1 MKYAPSIDKYPDGAI
16 VYCHGGAF
24 RYGRSNDDASFLTAL
39 SETTQM
45 CVYSA
50 DFRNIDDAR
59 SIRGMVDDV
68 ISMINC
74 INNDNCIKKI
84 HMMGSSSGGY
94 IAWITS
100 MLLNNPER
108 FGIKTS
114 VNVESVTLISGF
126 LLFNE
131 NDSITQYFRLF
142 PAFQTIREIK
152 DIDTDYSDYTIARTL
167 LITGDDDTCLI
178 DSKTLHARLLEKDP
192 NLSKLII
199 VSSDEE
205 SVEHCFLTEHPDS
218 NISRNTLKEI
228 KEFIYEENTC

>member
-24 RYGRSNDDASFLTAL
+24 RYGSSNDDASFLTAL
-39 SETTQM
+39 SEATHM
-45 CVYSA
+45 RVYSV

-68 ISMINC
+68 LSNIEVIAS
-74 INNDNCIKKI
+74 DNSIKRI
-84 HMMGSSSGGY
+84 HLMGSSSGGY

-108 FGIKTS
+108 FGIKAS
-114 VNVESVTLISGF
+114 VKVESVTLISGF
-126 LLFNE
+126 LMFNE

-152 DIDTDYSDYTIARTL
+152 DIDMDYNDYNISRTL

-192 NLSKLII
+192 NLTKLII
-199 VSSDEE
+199 ASSDEE

-218 NISRNTLKEI
+218 NISRNIMKEI
-228 KEFIYEENTC
+228 KEFIEL

>member
-1 MKYAPSIDKYPDGAI
+1 MKYEPVKDKYPEEA
-16 VYCHGGAF
+16 VFYCHGGAF
-24 RYGRSNDDASFLTAL
+24 RYGSSNDDASFLSAL
-39 SETTQM
+39 SEATHM
-45 CVYSA
+45 RVYSA
-50 DFRNIDDAR
+50 EFRNIDDAR

-68 ISMINC
+68 LRDIEAIAAD
-74 INNDNCIKKI
+74 NNVKRI
-84 HMMGSSSGGY
+84 HLMGSSSGAY

-100 MLLNNPER
+100 LLLNNPER

-131 NDSITQYFRLF
+131 NDSITKYFRLF

-152 DIDTDYSDYTIARTL
+152 DIDMDYTDYNISRTL

-192 NLSKLII
+192 TLSKMII
-199 VSSDEE
+199 ASSKEE
-205 SVEHCFLTEHPDS
+205 SVGHCFLTEHPDS
-218 NISRNTLKEI
+218 STSRNVMKEI
-228 KEFIYEENTC
+228 KEFIDI